1 MSMSAAQR
9 ALVIFPGALGDF
21 LCFLPTLRFL
31 SQDKEVDL
39 LARSEFADLV
49 PPTIRVGSLER
60 YEIRR
65 LFVSGSSREERLRD
79 FFNSYSSVFSWMGSG
94 QSTFVQELDRCPEGE
109 HGFGRFN
116 RRECVCISL
125 NIILRVLVIER

>member
-1 MSMSAAQR
+1 MTMPAAQR

-31 SQDKEVDL
+31 SQGKEVDL

-49 PPTIRVGSLER
+49 PPTVKVGSLER

-65 LFVSGSSREERLRD
+65 LFVS
-79 FFNSYSSVFSWMGSG
+79 WI
-94 QSTFVQELDRCPEGE
+94 CA
-109 HGFGRFN
+109 GRT
-116 RRECVCISL
+116 IA
-125 NIILRVLVIER
+125 